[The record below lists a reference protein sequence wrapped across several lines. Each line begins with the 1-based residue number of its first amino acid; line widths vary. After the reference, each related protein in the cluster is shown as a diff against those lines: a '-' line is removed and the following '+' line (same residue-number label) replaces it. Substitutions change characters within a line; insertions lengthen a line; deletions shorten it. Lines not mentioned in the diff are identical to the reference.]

1 MMLEPLAVKLLDKH
15 YELEDALT
23 LEGNSFSLR
32 VRLILRRLKAH
43 KAAKKLESLYRK

>member
-23 LEGNSFSLR
+23 LEGNSKVGVIWHFNLYMENT
-32 VRLILRRLKAH
+32 LIKILKN
-43 KAAKKLESLYRK
+43 

>member
-23 LEGNSFSLR
+23 LEREFFFFESTFN
-32 VRLILRRLKAH
+32 LK
-43 KAAKKLESLYRK
+43 KIKSTQGS

>member
-1 MMLEPLAVKLLDKH
+1 MMLEPLAMKLLDKH

-32 VRLILRRLKAH
+32 VWLFLRRLKAH
-43 KAAKKLESLYRK
+43 KTAKKIESLYRR